1 MTSRIVARHRTQVLG
16 KDIRFDIVA
25 PPGMDRREVG
35 DAIATAV
42 AELRAVDAAFSPFRP
57 RSLVSAVRRGEL
69 SADGYP
75 PPLAEV
81 VRRCA
86 ALRAATDGWF
96 DAWAVPGGFDPSGI
110 VKGWAVDRAAALL
123 NSCGIAEITICAG
136 ADRLVQQS
144 GAVPEAFA
152 VAGSAYHEVV
162 DPHTGLPSL
171 PVGLAAVTGP
181 ELGTA
186 NGYAIAL
193 CAAGES
199 GLAWFPTAD
208 GYRAVFAG
216 SRPFAGSNYLPAA

>member
-1 MTSRIVARHRTQVLG
+1 MTSRIAARHRTQVLG

-25 PPGMDRREVG
+25 PVELDRRQVG
-35 DAIATAV
+35 EALAAAV

-69 SADGYP
+69 PPDAYP

-123 NSCGIAEITICAG
+123 SSCGITDFTICAG
-136 ADRLVQQS
+136 ADRLTRA
-144 GAVPEAFA
+144 GGVPEAFA
-152 VAGSAYHEVV
+152 VAGSAYLGVV
-162 DPHTGLPSL
+162 DPHTGMPGR
-171 PVGLAAVTGP
+171 PIGLAAVAGP

-193 CAAGES
+193 CAAGET

-208 GYRAVFAG
+208 GYRAVFAD
-216 SRPFAGSNYLPAA
+216 SRPFAGRNYLPAA